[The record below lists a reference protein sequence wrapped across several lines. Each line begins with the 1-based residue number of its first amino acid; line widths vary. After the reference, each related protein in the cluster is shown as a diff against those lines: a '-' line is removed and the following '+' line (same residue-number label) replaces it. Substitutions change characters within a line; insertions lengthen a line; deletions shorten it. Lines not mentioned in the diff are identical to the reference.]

1 MNNVFNECKILILY
15 FFLNIAKYI
24 IKTSCHPDF
33 QLPLSGAHICM
44 CADGTKVTEE
54 FFKTLPDNTE
64 LVLLSRD
71 QTWSGGGECFAEFK
85 TAKLAFLLTLT
96 K

>member
-1 MNNVFNECKILILY
+1 M
-15 FFLNIAKYI
+15 FLMSVKFLSCISLSNIAECI
-24 IKTSCHPDF
+24 VKTSCHPDF
-33 QLPLSGAHICM
+33 QLPLSGAHICV

-54 FFKTLPDNTE
+54 FFKTLPDNIE

-71 QTWSGGGECFAEFK
+71 QTWSRGGECFAKFK
-85 TAKLAFLLTLT
+85 TAKLAFLLKLT